1 MKKYFY
7 ILLLEVSFGVKVIE
21 PESQIQNLIY
31 YDTKYENLYFRIGD
45 TNTSFSKD
53 SLEPGQSH
61 LTFSRIHEWPSDYV
75 IQILQLDENVIKYK
89 NEINTKI
96 KNYLLRKFK

>member
-7 ILLLEVSFGVKVIE
+7 ILLLEVSFGVNVIE

-31 YDTKYENLYFRIGD
+31 FDSKYEDSYFRVGD

-53 SLEPGQSH
+53 SLVPGHS
-61 LTFSRIHEWPSDYV
+61 
-75 IQILQLDENVIKYK
+75 
-89 NEINTKI
+89 
-96 KNYLLRKFK
+96 YLLFKVLLVSLIIS